1 MLPSYVPWAA
11 FARILAVPPSMFR
24 EREKSEW
31 RNGIH
36 LGRKI

>member
-11 FARILAVPPSMFR
+11 FARIRAVLLSMFL